1 MRSVSVRWL
10 SADSLRKKALPAEQT
25 VKFAPWMIERTDLEL
40 SAVRKEVGIFKNQ
53 TGFGATP
60 AGGQR

>member
-1 MRSVSVRWL
+1 
-10 SADSLRKKALPAEQT
+10 LRKKALPAEQT